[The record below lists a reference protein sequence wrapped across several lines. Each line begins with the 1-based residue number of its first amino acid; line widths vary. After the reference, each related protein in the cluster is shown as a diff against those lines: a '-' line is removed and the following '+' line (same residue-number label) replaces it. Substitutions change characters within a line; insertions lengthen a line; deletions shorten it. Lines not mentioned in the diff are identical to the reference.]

1 MNHRAFC
8 LSVCLCVA
16 GASVWAE
23 DSVLLLQST
32 TSTANS
38 GLYDAI
44 IPQFEAV
51 SGIDVQV
58 VAVGTGQALKNAAN
72 CDGDMLL
79 VHARAAEEAFVAAGY
94 GEARYDIM
102 YNDFVLLGPKDDPAG
117 VKGATV
123 AVALQ
128 QITQTQ
134 AAFVSRG
141 DDSGTHKAEMKLW
154 AAADLDPSHASGGWC
169 RELGSGMGATVTAAV
184 AMGAYVLSDR
194 ATWLSFANPAN
205 HAVLVEGAPE
215 LFNQYGA
222 IPVSA
227 AHCPKANVDA
237 AHRFTDWL
245 RSAEG
250 QGAINGFRA
259 AGQQLF
265 FGNAR

>member
-1 MNHRAFC
+1 MMNRTFC
-8 LSVCLCVA
+8 LSACLCLA
-16 GASVWAE
+16 GAAVWAE
-23 DSVLLLQST
+23 DAVLLLQST

-117 VKGATV
+117 IKGASV
-123 AVALQ
+123 EGALQ

-141 DDSGTHKAEMKLW
+141 DDSGTHKAEMALW
-154 AAADLDPSHASGGWC
+154 AAAGLDPSLASGDWY
-169 RELGSGMGATVTAAV
+169 RELGSGMGATLNAAV

-194 ATWLSFANPAN
+194 ATWLSFANPAE

-227 AHCPKANVDA
+227 AHCPKASTDA
-237 AHRFTDWL
+237 AHMFTEWL
-245 RSAEG
+245 RGADG
-250 QGAINGFRA
+250 QAAINGFRA

-265 FGNAR
+265 FGNAQ